1 MNLKDVM
8 KAALGLGGLGCP
20 EKQRMY
26 NDLNEERKIGPWR
39 RVQGQKR
46 STLLLAHV
54 SLDLIN
60 IAQVP
65 QMSGYFLKGLKELNS
80 EFEARPLEVRPQS
93 CVCWLGR
100 NSSTAL
106 SQVK

>member
-26 NDLNEERKIGPWR
+26 NDLNEERKIDPWR
-39 RVQGQKR
+39 RVHGQKR
-46 STLLLAHV
+46 NTLLLAHI

-60 IAQVP
+60 IAQIP
-65 QMSGYFLKGLKELNS
+65 QMIRILFKG
-80 EFEARPLEVRPQS
+80 AQ
-93 CVCWLGR
+93 G
-100 NSSTAL
+100 T
-106 SQVK
+106 